1 VTWVRAVGASRFVT
15 RNLLTTHEASTSD
28 ADVRG
33 ETMFHYQV
41 SRPGGSLKRT
51 PVFAIVLGVAAAMFA
66 IASWSPSSYAQPN
79 AQVAQLYQLQAAF
92 HRAAS
97 VHDPVDGD
105 SAAAI
110 DQRIRDMLSL
120 WTDDGSLDLEA
131 GGARDGTYQG
141 NGDPGDPSTCPTP
154 SGDPANRGTLC
165 TFFKYVAGSFQPA
178 NKFVSLSPS
187 YKTTFDVQGHNATV
201 YFECHYFNVAL
212 DPMSGKPLWTAAS
225 HFAFQ
230 GSATR
235 VHGSW
240 LFSQGNAPLVGVPIP

>member
-1 VTWVRAVGASRFVT
+1 MFGNRFSK
-15 RNLLTTHEASTSD
+15 L
-28 ADVRG
+28 
-33 ETMFHYQV
+33 
-41 SRPGGSLKRT
+41 GGSLVST
-51 PVFAIVLGVAAAMFA
+51 PVSAIVSGVAAAMFA
-66 IASWSPSSYAQPN
+66 IAGWSPSSYAQPN
-79 AQVAQLYQLQAAF
+79 TQVAELYQLQAAF

-97 VHDPVDGD
+97 VHDPVNGD

-131 GGARDGTYQG
+131 GGAHYGNYLG
-141 NGDPGDPSTCPTP
+141 NGDPADPATCPTP

-178 NKFVSLSPS
+178 NKFVSLAPS
-187 YKTTFDVQGHNATV
+187 YKTTFDVHGHNATV
-201 YFECHYFNVAL
+201 YFECHYFNMAL
-212 DPMSGKPLWTAAS
+212 DPMSGKPLWTAAA
-225 HFAFQ
+225 HFGFD

-240 LFSQGNAPLVGVPIP
+240 LFSHGNAPVVGVPIP